1 METIM
6 KSSDNMKRAS
16 ILILIIATSSIASWF
31 TTHQA
36 ISSLSSGVSVVSG
49 NLIPTKDNVFT
60 LGTETLR
67 WKGLQLGPGTL
78 FIQDRTTGKQAALT
92 VVGGALQ
99 IDGATS
105 IKIGAT
111 QLTAKGVLFSDGSI
125 LKSAVGTLGATG
137 ATGATGAKGDT
148 GMSGGPQGFTG
159 ATGATGPSGTSGYT
173 ARSICILK
181 STGSILFGKCSEL
194 NQVGMTT
201 TVLMK

>member
-137 ATGATGAKGDT
+137 AKGDT